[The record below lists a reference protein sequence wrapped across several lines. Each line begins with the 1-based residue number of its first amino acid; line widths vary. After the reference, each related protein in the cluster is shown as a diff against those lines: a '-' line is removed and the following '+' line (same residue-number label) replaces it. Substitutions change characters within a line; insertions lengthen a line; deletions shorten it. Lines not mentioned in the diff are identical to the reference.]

1 MTSANSAHFVQFF
14 NEDERLVETVA
25 RFVRDGI
32 EAGSTC
38 VVLATN
44 AHREQI
50 AARLEILGL
59 EPERL
64 AAAYRYISIDAD
76 LALQSFMGEDGPDQQ
91 RFHHNMGL
99 LLRQAAARGQPV
111 HVFGEMVAILA
122 TQGRARA
129 AIRLEELWNELSRY
143 HTFRLFCGYPLAA
156 FEGDVRSRAIV
167 CANHSHVVPAE

>member
-1 MTSANSAHFVQFF
+1 MTAAHSAHFVQFF
-14 NEDERLVETVA
+14 DADEGLIEAVV
-25 RFVRDGI
+25 RFVREGI
-32 EAGSTC
+32 AAGSTC
-38 VVLATN
+38 VVIATN

-50 AARLEILGL
+50 AARLEALGL

-64 AAAYRYISIDAD
+64 AAAYRYISIDAH
-76 LALQSFMGEDGPDQQ
+76 LALQSFMGVDGPDQQ

-122 TQGRARA
+122 MQGRARA
-129 AIRLEELWNELSRY
+129 AILLEELWNELSRY
-143 HTFRLFCGYPLAA
+143 HTFRLFCGYPVAA
-156 FEGDVRSRAIV
+156 FESDMRSRAIV